1 LKIEIKSWNQ
11 ADYSQ
16 GAPVILCA
24 HNRVLEARHL
34 KVFSSSNFPTDL
46 SFINKAPEGCINQG
60 DELQISYPFD
70 KKIGKNAKMHF
81 RFETTGGD
89 KIKQSF
95 LVTHGHLKRRD
106 FDYLW
111 PSSELGPIL

>member
-34 KVFSSSNFPTDL
+34 KVFSSSNFTTDL

-70 KKIGKNAKMHF
+70 KKNKEKRKNAL
-81 RFETTGGD
+81 
-89 KIKQSF
+89 SF
-95 LVTHGHLKRRD
+95 
-106 FDYLW
+106 
-111 PSSELGPIL
+111 

>member
-1 LKIEIKSWNQ
+1 
-11 ADYSQ
+11 
-16 GAPVILCA
+16 VILCA
-24 HNRVLEARHL
+24 HIRVLEARHL

-70 KKIGKNAKMHF
+70 KKRIGKNAKIHL

-95 LVTHGHLKRRD
+95 LVTHRALKTKR
-106 FDYLW
+106 L
-111 PSSELGPIL
+111 